1 MYLID
6 LGRGPVKFSF
16 QGGHVRLDQILIF
29 PNLKVIF
36 EIFFFFLFNFGFI
49 RPFWLEYTL
58 Q

>member
-29 PNLKVIF
+29 PNLKVILK
-36 EIFFFFLFNFGFI
+36 FFSFFSLILALFAHFD
-49 RPFWLEYTL
+49 
-58 Q
+58 